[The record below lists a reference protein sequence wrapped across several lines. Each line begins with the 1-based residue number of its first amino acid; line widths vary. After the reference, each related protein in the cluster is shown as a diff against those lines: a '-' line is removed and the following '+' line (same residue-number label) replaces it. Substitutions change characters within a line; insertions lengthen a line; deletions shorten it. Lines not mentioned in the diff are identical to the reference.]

1 MSEINQNNCNVISL
15 RPLEV
20 TCNPTNATSPETQD
34 GSIQLFINGGTSPY
48 TVTWANGGVGNYIGN
63 LQSGNYVATVTDYY
77 GDYTTT
83 VTCTVGNDTFYLD
96 EFIKCEEEFNPNIF
110 VFYDGTSL
118 NYTTAA
124 QASESIRTWYQTK
137 KNNGFGGLLYEGV
150 VGKEN
155 HNAENWLWWST
166 YPYLG
171 SLTGGTLSDGI
182 TEIKSFGLDGQSV
195 NYSTYNSNWCE
206 SNDGGKCVPRQPS
219 FNFSTS
225 VAGGLISDIYQ
236 RINNGFTLTGAYG
249 SDDVRSM
256 GVPFTVTPSMT
267 GNYETIYGDFIG
279 GDKNYLCIIVS
290 DEADGDTGLYHGNV
304 NTISGQ
310 PNKNYLFTNPF
321 ALSGTGW
328 SATTQQEPSNRF
340 THDYESFLKVW
351 EDIKDESGRFEG
363 FIFPVIENN
372 TAEIPYIQHTVAAV
386 EGTTISATTFED
398 KYNTPIT
405 NVGPLSLNLSALT
418 TTNVYSGLTGTTAYT
433 NLNPSY
439 KNGAGLKNFDWQVD
453 PTVSGFQSG
462 VVGNVIDEFFSGIS
476 LSSIKFYTSPIS
488 GLTGNTI
495 YKFTNTNGCYSYNQ
509 RLLSTGQTF
518 SALTVSNIYDS
529 CLKCQ
534 PSPPNPIFQP
544 TLCFADSNN
553 QYDFT
558 PSGTDVNNNFVWENT
573 PNTLTL
579 KYNISLN
586 RWEITPW
593 TNIGVGGMVRSVNE
607 TIPSGNFINLGNP
620 QAVIWSMTEGVCTG
634 IPLTLNSETSDE
646 VCRGNGNGA
655 VILTADGGY
664 PTYQYRVQNVS
675 PYPTYSNVGI
685 FNGLSSGNYLGEVQD
700 ISGNTT
706 STVFTISQGEIGV
719 NYTVSLTSIVTSST
733 NGSRTWNY
741 SVQINPSLPVGF
753 EVTMNI
759 KLTHIR
765 KWRDI
770 GSQTFNYSHVI
781 TKNGNLNIPYT
792 TTTPLN
798 SNIDTNC
805 SVKPTLEFTQTFSN
819 DAPSIT
825 LNSTDTSLNG
835 VVTQTVTIDGSEA
848 NCLENCRMLGTYN
861 TTLQVSNL
869 SITGS
874 NCSTVVNAN
883 TPIGENITIYDCI
896 APQT

>member
-1 MSEINQNNCNVISL
+1 MSEINQNNCNVASL

-20 TCNPTNATSPETQD
+20 ICSPTNATNPETQD
-34 GSIQLFINGGTSPY
+34 GSIQLFVYGGTSPY
-48 TVTWANGGVGNYIGN
+48 TVTWQNGGIGTYIGN
-63 LQSGNYVATVTDYY
+63 LQAGDYTATVTDYY
-77 GDYTTT
+77 GDYTKT
-83 VTCTVGNDTFYLD
+83 VTCTVGNNTFYLD

-206 SNDGGKCVPRQPS
+206 SSDGGKCVPRQPS

-544 TLCFADSNN
+544 TLCFSNSNN

-558 PSGTDVNNNFVWENT
+558 PSGTDVNNYFVWENT

-593 TNIGVGGMVRSVNE
+593 TNIGVGGMVRNVNE
-607 TIPSGNFINLGNP
+607 TIPTGNFTNLGNNQP
-620 QAVIWSMTEGVCTG
+620 LTWEMTEGSCLG
-634 IPLTLNSETSDE
+634 IPLTLNSVISDE
-646 VCRGNGNGA
+646 VCKGNENGA

-664 PTYQYRVQNVS
+664 PPYQYRVQNIL
-675 PYPTYSNVGI
+675 PYPAYSNVGI

-700 ISGNTT
+700 NSGNTT
-706 STVFTISQGEIGV
+706 TTVFTINQGEDSTT
-719 NYTVSLTSIVTSST
+719 YTVSLTSNVTNSS
-733 NGSRTWNY
+733 NGTRTWNY
-741 SVQINPSLPVGF
+741 GVQINPALSAGEDITFNLSL
-753 EVTMNI
+753 N
-759 KLTHIR
+759 HIR
-765 KWRDI
+765 QYRDTGI
-770 GSQTFNYSHVI
+770 SSFSYVHTI
-781 TKNGNLNIPYT
+781 TKNGNLNIPYNTSATVT
-792 TTTPLN
+792 T
-798 SNIDTNC
+798 SVDTGC
-805 SVKPTLEFTQTFSN
+805 TVKPTQQITETFTNFVNS
-819 DAPSIT
+819 
-825 LNSTDTSLNG
+825 LNLSSTDTSLNG
-835 VVTQTVTIDGSEA
+835 VVTQTVTISGNGVDCSPE
-848 NCLENCRMLGTYN
+848 CRMVGTYN

-869 SITGS
+869 RLNNS
-874 NCSTVVNAN
+874 NCGNVVNAN
-883 TPIGENITIYDCI
+883 TPIAENITIYDCT
-896 APQT
+896 APLT